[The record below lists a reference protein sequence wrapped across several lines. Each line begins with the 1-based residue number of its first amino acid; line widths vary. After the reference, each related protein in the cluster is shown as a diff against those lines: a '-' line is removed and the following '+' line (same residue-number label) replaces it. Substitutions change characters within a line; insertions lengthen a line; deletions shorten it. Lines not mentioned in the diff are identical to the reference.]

1 MKKMDLAAIKLELTK
16 QLLNTKDKDILNH
29 ITAVFQT
36 QPKDWWDELPAEIR
50 ASVERG
56 LKQRANKESSPHV
69 ELIKKH
75 KKVVSPTC

>member
-1 MKKMDLAAIKLELTK
+1 MDLGAIKLELAK

-56 LKQRANKESSPHV
+56 LKQSANKESIPHTEV
-69 ELIKKH
+69 MKKY
-75 KKVVSPTC
+75 KKWLKK